1 VHGRNPDGGCVI
13 KVNVKKVIK
22 DEILKELERLPLDL
36 QRRVLDFTRS
46 LVIPLSQGVPG
57 RQLLRFGGILTP
69 EEADL
74 MERAIREGCER
85 VDPGECNVKPGPRS
99 APGKGGG
106 REP

>member
-1 VHGRNPDGGCVI
+1 VVLDTAVFGYRNLGGGCVT
-13 KVNVKKVIK
+13 KVNVKAIK

-46 LVIPLSQGVPG
+46 LVIPLSEGVPG

-74 MERAIREGCER
+74 MERTIREGCER
-85 VDPGECNVKPGPRS
+85 VDPGEW
-99 APGKGGG
+99 
-106 REP
+106 